1 MPSTGDEHARGNEHE
16 DSMAQEQR
24 GQAGTHICQT
34 ERSPG
39 SLKLHRTYPDGRE
52 TWVLSSDTMRR
63 YGELYGIGSQA
74 LSTWKR
80 RLSGTI
86 RYRLARE
93 GMASGMSIAKAEQ

>member
-1 MPSTGDEHARGNEHE
+1 MRIRWRSTSEGRLDAHLP
-16 DSMAQEQR
+16 D
-24 GQAGTHICQT
+24 GTVA
-34 ERSPG
+34 G

-93 GMASGMSIAKAEQ
+93 AMASGTSIAKAER